1 MRIGGVLI
9 VDQWS
14 YREVAK
20 RFYPGEPRMQRKWL
34 RAYRSVTGPR
44 VPIGTKCDKERNAR
58 HLDAAIAYLRT
69 TPRGYAL
76 DQPGPCGPSAPK
88 WPESV
93 ANTPPSSRRRLA
105 LAK

>member
-44 VPIGTKCDKERNAR
+44 VPIGTKRSRYRLNLAR
-58 HLDAAIAYLRT
+58 EELRMAREPVSWNDT
-69 TPRGYAL
+69 
-76 DQPGPCGPSAPK
+76 
-88 WPESV
+88 
-93 ANTPPSSRRRLA
+93 RL
-105 LAK
+105 